1 MEVNEYLPMFLAES
15 REHLQDLN
23 LAVVRVEETPDDAD
37 TIDEIF
43 RIAHSLK
50 GMSATMGFARIAA
63 LTHAMEDLFEV
74 LRIRRGGLERE
85 AIDVL
90 LECLDA
96 LSAAFE
102 AIDTEGEE
110 KLEQEPLVERLEALV
125 RSQSE
130 QHTVVLE
137 RPDPAQLQ
145 AAAGG
150 RRVVHVLIRLDEAAL
165 MPSVRALMA
174 LAAISDHGE
183 ILASLPAQ
191 DAVEQFDGDTI
202 EAWLASE
209 HEDELV
215 QASVLAVPDV
225 AEVILTDADTATA
238 GEPRPA
244 ARKRGKRGKAAAS
257 VDASEVA
264 AGEPEAESELAAA
277 AAEAAPAPAAN
288 GAGERKTTAATSS
301 VRVDAERLDQ
311 LMHVMG
317 ELVVHRTHVESLLE
331 RAEVPGLHEAMNDL
345 TRSSQ
350 ALQAMVMQV
359 RMIPV
364 EAVFLRFPRLVRD
377 LSGKL
382 DKKVELLLSG
392 SETELDRTVVDQ
404 LGDPLVHLVRN
415 SLDHGLEPPEE
426 RVAAGKPAAGTLEIS
441 AQHTGGSVLIS
452 VRDDGR
458 GIDPVR
464 VAGKAAER
472 GLIAADAV
480 DQVDMGQAI
489 ELLFSAGFSTADEM
503 SDISGRGVGLDA
515 VRTAIRGLG
524 GEVLVQSELGAGTTT
539 QIRLPLTLA
548 IVATLLVE
556 AQEQPFVVHLDR
568 VEMTLKLEDY
578 PLRHVGGQRMLVL
591 REDVLP
597 ILDLAGSLGY
607 GEATGASYGV
617 AVRGADG
624 RVVLAVDHLIGQ
636 RELVTRP
643 LPDGVGAHPALSGGA
658 VLSSGQIALV
668 LDCDALTATG
678 KNEAAA
684 VAVAV

>member
-1 MEVNEYLPMFLAES
+1 
-15 REHLQDLN
+15 
-23 LAVVRVEETPDDAD
+23 
-37 TIDEIF
+37 
-43 RIAHSLK
+43 
-50 GMSATMGFARIAA
+50 
-63 LTHAMEDLFEV
+63 
-74 LRIRRGGLERE
+74 
-85 AIDVL
+85 
-90 LECLDA
+90 
-96 LSAAFE
+96 
-102 AIDTEGEE
+102 
-110 KLEQEPLVERLEALV
+110 
-125 RSQSE
+125 
-130 QHTVVLE
+130 
-137 RPDPAQLQ
+137 
-145 AAAGG
+145 
-150 RRVVHVLIRLDEAAL
+150 
-165 MPSVRALMA
+165 
-174 LAAISDHGE
+174 
-183 ILASLPAQ
+183 
-191 DAVEQFDGDTI
+191 
-202 EAWLASE
+202 
-209 HEDELV
+209 
-215 QASVLAVPDV
+215 
-225 AEVILTDADTATA
+225 
-238 GEPRPA
+238 
-244 ARKRGKRGKAAAS
+244 
-257 VDASEVA
+257 
-264 AGEPEAESELAAA
+264 
-277 AAEAAPAPAAN
+277 
-288 GAGERKTTAATSS
+288 
-301 VRVDAERLDQ
+301 
-311 LMHVMG
+311 
-317 ELVVHRTHVESLLE
+317 
-331 RAEVPGLHEAMNDL
+331 
-345 TRSSQ
+345 
-350 ALQAMVMQV
+350 MVMQV

-480 DQVDMGQAI
+480 DSVDMGQAI
-489 ELLFSAGFSTADEM
+489 ELLFSAGFSTAEEM

>member
-1 MEVNEYLPMFLAES
+1 METNEYLPMFLAES
-15 REHLQDLN
+15 REHLQELN
-23 LAVVRVEETPDDAD
+23 LAVVRVEETPDDET
-37 TIDEIF
+37 TIGDIF

-74 LRIRRGGLERE
+74 LRVRRGGLDRE

-96 LSAAFE
+96 LSATFE
-102 AIDTEGEE
+102 AIDTEGVE
-110 KLEQEPLVERLEALV
+110 KLEEAPLVERLEALV

-130 QHTVVLE
+130 QPAAAPEARPELSELE
-137 RPDPAQLQ
+137 

-150 RRVVHVLIRLDEAAL
+150 RRIVHVHARLDDAAL
-165 MPSVRALMA
+165 MPAVRALMVLGS
-174 LAAISDHGE
+174 LADHGE
-183 ILASLPAQ
+183 LLASLPAK
-191 DAVEQFDGDTI
+191 DDIDQFEGKII
-202 EAWLASE
+202 EAWLASD
-209 HEDELV
+209 HEDDLV
-215 QASVLAVPDV
+215 AAAASEVPDV
-225 AEVILTDADTATA
+225 AEVTLS
-238 GEPRPA
+238 EPCAP
-244 ARKRGKRGKAAAS
+244 S
-257 VDASEVA
+257 
-264 AGEPEAESELAAA
+264 AA
-277 AAEAAPAPAAN
+277 AAEPSTAMPESSATTPEPSAAAAEPERRAPAA
-288 GAGERKTTAATSS
+288 AAPDRKTSTATSS

-317 ELVVHRTHVESLLE
+317 ELVVDRTHVESLLVH
-331 RAEVPGLHEAMNDL
+331 ADVPGLQDAMNDL

-382 DKKVELLLSG
+382 SKKVDLLLAG

-415 SLDHGLEPPEE
+415 SLDHGLEGAQE
-426 RVAAGKPAAGTLEIS
+426 REAAGKPATGTLEI
-441 AQHTGGSVLIS
+441 AAHHTGGSVLIS

-458 GIDPVR
+458 GIDPAR
-464 VAGKAAER
+464 VAHKAAER
-472 GLIAADAV
+472 GLIASEAV
-480 DQVDMGQAI
+480 DSVDLAQAI
-489 ELLFSAGFSTADEM
+489 ELLFSAGFSTAEQM

-515 VRTAIRGLG
+515 VRTTIRGLG
-524 GEVLVQSELGAGTTT
+524 GEVMVQSELGQGTTT

-556 AQEQPFVVHLDR
+556 AQRQPFVIQLDR
-568 VEMTLKLEDY
+568 VQMTLKLEDY
-578 PLRHVGGQRMLVL
+578 PMRRVGGQRMLVL
-591 REDVLP
+591 RDEVLP

-607 GEATGASYGV
+607 EQATDASYGV
-617 AVRGADG
+617 AVRGSEQ
-624 RVVLAVDHLIGQ
+624 RVVLAVDHLVGQ

-643 LPDGVGAHPALSGGA
+643 LPEGVGAHPALSGGA

-668 LDCDALTATG
+668 LDCDALTATV
-678 KNEAAA
+678 KNEVAA
-684 VAVAV
+684 VAAAA